1 MSAPFEASAEPLK
14 VEATGARSG
23 LIVISN
29 LASTPLAVDIE
40 LTPKGAAEVSSR
52 EEIPPQ
58 STAQIPVTITSEK
71 PGGTFNL
78 GVALSSPFHRQD
90 LTFEVPA
97 VPPRLELFTPGLD
110 FRESN
115 EAVLIVTNSGG
126 TVGRF
131 SVEFEAGG
139 SIKSIEGAQNFAVE
153 PGQVREITLLHERKK
168 KTQDP
173 EFLEVLLGK
182 EGKVPVPLLFPAP
195 EPSPSPTPAKPQAV
209 EQKDDPQ
216 PRAEAAVA
224 EASRH
229 EERSAPRSIV
239 RAARKIEAATVIPE
253 RTSATVTLAIEEDPE
268 ISGFRLERG
277 EIVAAMDAKTGIPAS
292 PEFMPSKHAGE
303 ISISTPAAAE
313 HEGKK
318 LTVVVATIDGLQP
331 GTATFWRLVPLCG
344 EKELMPTDEFLVP
357 TAPPWQF
364 PWRGFFLGLLTAL
377 LASVLWLRHKSR
389 KASRS

>member
-1 MSAPFEASAEPLK
+1 
-14 VEATGARSG
+14 
-23 LIVISN
+23 
-29 LASTPLAVDIE
+29 
-40 LTPKGAAEVSSR
+40 
-52 EEIPPQ
+52 EIPPQ
-58 STAQIPVTITSEK
+58 STAQIPVTISSGK
-71 PGGTFNL
+71 AGGTFNL

-97 VPPRLELFTPGLD
+97 VPPRLELVTPGLD
-110 FRESN
+110 FRKSN

-139 SIKSIEGAQNFAVE
+139 NIKSIEGAQNFAVE
-153 PGQVREITLLHERKK
+153 PGQMREITLLHERKK

-313 HEGKK
+313 HKGKK

-331 GTATFWRLVPLCG
+331 GTATFWRLVPLSG
-344 EKELMPTDEFLVP
+344 DKELMPTDEFLVP